1 MKNTINLM
9 ILIGA
14 VTVTVISAQQ
24 STEHPTTV
32 SVQGVLRDNDGRT
45 LADEDYEMTF
55 QIYGNVNGTGN
66 ALWEE
71 EVTLTVVNGVWSQT
85 L

>member
-24 STEHPTTV
+24 TTDHPTTV

-66 ALWEE
+66 AH
-71 EVTLTVVNGVWSQT
+71 GKRK
-85 L
+85 